1 MWSQVECVCAVR
13 ATQSA
18 PKIAANSAA
27 LYQSAQKTS
36 QDVSVA
42 LWGVFARRT
51 GQKPGRSRRWLS
63 KACSYARIVGDM
75 GVFVESSS
83 LHHVRDDNAPIMR
96 PPRKPADLQ
105 RQELRLLQKVYDAED
120 RLLEQTDLPERDAA
134 ALHTCLD
141 MLANPDTND
150 RDRRSTVRLLEMVN
164 KRLDNRNIELLKNN
178 TERLKVKALVAT
190 SAVKSWQPNGYPPPE
205 PDPELQALIDGAGA
219 TTDDDQGD

>member
-1 MWSQVECVCAVR
+1 
-13 ATQSA
+13 
-18 PKIAANSAA
+18 
-27 LYQSAQKTS
+27 
-36 QDVSVA
+36 
-42 LWGVFARRT
+42 
-51 GQKPGRSRRWLS
+51 
-63 KACSYARIVGDM
+63 M
-75 GVFVESSS
+75 GVFVEWSS

-141 MLANPDTND
+141 MLANPDTID

-190 SAVKSWQPNGYPPPE
+190 SAVRSWQPNRQPPE
-205 PDPELQALIDGAGA
+205 PDPELQAMIDGAGRDI
-219 TTDDDQGD
+219 DDDTG